1 MAHHRHRV
9 GVPSRAWHE
18 RSRMIRRILVSG
30 LIGVVFAVA
39 PRPARADGYFVPYYG
54 KITGAPREASRTSDP
69 AGFGGSF
76 GYMRGGIFGFETDI
90 SFSPDFFGDSDSVL
104 IGDNSMTTW
113 MGNVIVGIPFG
124 GQQGFGVRPYGVA
137 GFGGFRQRLESIT
150 GLIGFSN
157 TNWGYDVGG
166 GVFVYFTSHV
176 GVRGDVRYFKTT
188 FNVNDLID
196 LVGIDF
202 DLNGDEVDV
211 DFTRYTIGLSLRW

>member
-1 MAHHRHRV
+1 M
-9 GVPSRAWHE
+9 S
-18 RSRMIRRILVSG
+18 RRILVASLLG
-30 LIGVVFAVA
+30 AALALV
-39 PRPARADGYFVPYYG
+39 PSLARADGYFVPYYG
-54 KITGAPREASRTSDP
+54 KVTGAPRQDVRASDP

-90 SFSPDFFGDSDSVL
+90 SFSPDFFGDSDSLL

-124 GQQGFGVRPYGVA
+124 GQTGFGVRPYGVG
-137 GFGGFRQRLESIT
+137 GFGGFRQRIDNIT

-166 GVFVYFTSHV
+166 GVFVYFTNHF

-188 FNVNDLID
+188 LNVNDLID
-196 LVGIDF
+196 LVDIDF
-202 DLNGDEVDV
+202 DLNGNEVDV
-211 DFTRYTIGLSLRW
+211 DFTRYSIGLSLRW